1 MERVFKLI
9 KDTTGLNLNESH
21 KKFINVYIS
30 KRIEKLGTNLDEY
43 LNSLKTDKEEF
54 AIIIDEAAINE
65 TYFFRETPQFHF
77 LQDEYLPIHKG
88 ENITAWSAASS
99 SGEESISIYSLL
111 KAENFQFTVYAS
123 DIDSAV
129 LNYFRRGEYS
139 SNSFRAD
146 GKEFINLLSYAGT
159 LEDKHFS
166 LSEETKKNLIIRET
180 NLVTTPELPFPD
192 NSIDIIFIRNVFIY
206 FDNDTRQSILRKM
219 EKKLKEGG
227 IILFSMNEI
236 ASIICPQSSRL
247 VKDHYGHV
255 YYFRKL
261 KSFENKDSVIEE
273 IKNKPNTQSSD
284 KEKKTINNSN
294 KSSSTPSA
302 LVSGTVKE
310 SISNNMQKI
319 FNLTKEELQK
329 SIEEMS
335 KRFFKAI
342 NEGHYSDAEEILDN
356 YTFRAENSEYKLY
369 FQGLLA
375 LEQEKQESARDLFKK
390 SALLNPAFWPALF
403 QTGILFEK
411 EGNKKDMTKYLSL
424 CHKAIEDY
432 IKEEKVCYNFIV
444 EEFNPS
450 YFLNLCKKRI
460 EGSALEKQ

>member
-21 KKFINVYIS
+21 KKFISLYIL
-30 KRIEKLGTNLDEY
+30 KRIEKLETTLDEY
-43 LNSLKTDKEEF
+43 INALKTDEEEF
-54 AIIIDEAAINE
+54 AIVIDEAAINE

-77 LQDEYLPIHKG
+77 LQDEYLPEHKG
-88 ENITAWSAASS
+88 ENIIAWSAASS

-111 KAENFQFTVYAS
+111 KSEGFQFTVYAS
-123 DIDSAV
+123 DIDSTV
-129 LNYFRRGEYS
+129 LNFFRRGEYS
-139 SNSFRAD
+139 SNSFRPD
-146 GKEFINLLSYAGT
+146 GKEFINLLSYAGV

-166 LSEETKKNLIIRET
+166 LSEETKKALIIRET

-192 NSIDIIFIRNVFIY
+192 NSINIIFIRNVFIY
-206 FDNDTRQSILRKM
+206 FDTPTRQSILKKM

-236 ASIICPQSSRL
+236 ASITCPDTSRL
-247 VKDHYGHV
+247 VKDHSGHV
-255 YYFRKL
+255 YFFRKL
-261 KSFENKDSVIEE
+261 KASENKEAVIEE
-273 IKNKPNTQSSD
+273 IKNKPGLKKNDSSNSSD
-284 KEKKTINNSN
+284 GTKNTPLPKSGTFVTEKKR
-294 KSSSTPSA
+294 
-302 LVSGTVKE
+302 E
-310 SISNNMQKI
+310 SISSNMQMI

-329 SIEEMS
+329 SVEEMA
-335 KRFFKAI
+335 KKFFKAI
-342 NEGHYSDAEEILDN
+342 NEGQFNQATEILEN

-375 LEQEKQESARDLFKK
+375 LEQEKQEDARNLFKK
-390 SALLNPAFWPALF
+390 SALLNPEFWPALF

-411 EGNKKDMTKYLSL
+411 EGNEKDMTKYLTL

-444 EEFNPS
+444 EEFSPS

-460 EGSALEKQ
+460 EGSTLQK